1 MINAGSGATSKLIT
15 CNSLQSNSCGIACYR
30 CQCQMAT
37 SAMIRTLCVC
47 WEAKMPSTFLTSALP
62 TLSLSLSLYLSL
74 LILGPADEISSP
86 LPLFLP
92 PSLPSHPLPIEISIK
107 HLVRMMASPAT
118 FETSKQSASRQT
130 RYLSVHRRRRESDR
144 RARARSLVR
153 SQISPP
159 VVLPRHF

>member
-62 TLSLSLSLYLSL
+62 TLSLSLSIYLCLFWAL
-74 LILGPADEISSP
+74 LMRF
-86 LPLFLP
+86 LPLFLFS
-92 PSLPSHPLPIEISIK
+92 SLPSHPLPIEISIK